1 MDAGSP
7 GQIQYCPGLFF
18 LLTMWGQ
25 KNKLPIVVTDIKHMK
40 ERLLE
45 MVIERSFLFSS
56 EPSFKLTSGR
66 MSCYYFNLKRI
77 TLDPEGMYLV
87 GNIFFDRVKELN
99 PHAIGGM
106 SFGADPIAIATSLI
120 SRIEG
125 KSIKAFS
132 VRKERKE
139 HGVEELIEGDVEP
152 GDRVVIVD
160 DVTTTGAS
168 IIEVCEVARASKL
181 EIIKAIVL
189 IDREEGG
196 REAILKHVADYEA
209 ILTRSEIMELWN
221 SRRIKDIT

>member
-1 MDAGSP
+1 MCS
-7 GQIQYCPGLFF
+7 
-18 LLTMWGQ
+18 Q

-40 ERLLE
+40 KRLLE
-45 MVIERSFLFSS
+45 MVMEKSFLFSS

-66 MSCYYFNLKRI
+66 MSSYYFNLKRI
-77 TLDPEGMYLV
+77 TLDPEGVYLV
-87 GNIFFDRVKELN
+87 GNILFDRVKELN
-99 PHAIGGM
+99 LDAIGGM

-125 KSIKAFS
+125 KPIKAFS

-139 HGVEELIEGDVEP
+139 HGVEELIEGNVEP

-168 IIEVCEVARASKL
+168 TIRACEAARVSKL
-181 EIIKAIVL
+181 KIVKVVVL

-196 REAILKHVADYEA
+196 REAILKHVEDYEA